1 MKEKMGGNELIQI
14 DEIQSRIYT
23 VRGLQVMLD
32 VDLANFYGVE
42 TRIINQAVKRNEERF
57 PNSFKFTLS
66 NQEVANLKSQFVISS
81 WGGRRT
87 NPTAFTETGVAML
100 SVVLRSST
108 AVRISVI
115 IMEAFVKMRH
125 FIASN
130 AQIFQRLESLEI
142 RQTETDDKIEK
153 VLTALENNQ
162 LQPKQGVFFN
172 SQIFDAH
179 TFVCDLI
186 RSAEKSI
193 VLIDNFVDDTVLT
206 LFSKRKQG
214 VTLKILT
221 KNVTKQ
227 LRLDIEKFNEQFPPA
242 EIQEFDQSHD
252 RFLIIDDSQVY
263 HIGASLKDL
272 GRKWFAF
279 SKMELSE
286 TRKLLSNI

>member
-193 VLIDNFVDDTVLT
+193 VLIDNFVDDTVLS

-252 RFLIIDDSQVY
+252 RFMIIDDSTVY

-272 GRKWFAF
+272 GKKWFGF
-279 SKMELSE
+279 SKMELKATE
-286 TRKLLSNI
+286 MLSRI